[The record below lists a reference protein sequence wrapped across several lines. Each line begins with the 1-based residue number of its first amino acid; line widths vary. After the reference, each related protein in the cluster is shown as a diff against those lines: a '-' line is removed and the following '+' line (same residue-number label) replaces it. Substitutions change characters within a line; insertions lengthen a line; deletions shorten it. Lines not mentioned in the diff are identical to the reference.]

1 MKASGTPGR
10 PVGIW
15 IRVST
20 EDQAKGESPEH
31 HEKRARAYAE
41 AHGWNV
47 REVYHLEGV
56 SGKTVAHWP
65 EAERMLRDIK
75 RKHIDAL
82 VFSKLAR
89 LARNTREL
97 LDYSDQFREAG
108 ADLISL
114 QESIDTSSPA
124 GRLFFTMIA
133 AMAQWER
140 EEIVERINASIKI
153 RAQLGKSLGGPAP
166 YGYQWKDR
174 RLQTNAAEGPVR
186 KLMYEHFREHKRIK
200 AVARLLNDA
209 GYRTRNGSEFTDTT
223 ILRLVQDTT
232 AKGIYRANHTYRD
245 DKGKLHLKP
254 KADWIETKVE
264 PLVSEELWNQ
274 CNAILDQRKA
284 DRPAP
289 GPTPVHLFA
298 GLIYCGCGAKMYV
311 FSRSPKY
318 VCPKCK
324 TKIPAEDMES
334 IFRDQL
340 KSFFVSEDEVK
351 KHLKKADETLR
362 EKEERLDMHRRE
374 IQKVKAEM
382 QKTHRLY
389 LDDKLTSDGFGDIY
403 KPLEEQHAKLADEL
417 PKLEA
422 EIDLIKMSQL
432 SADEVISEAIDLYRS
447 WPKLSIPEK
456 RKLIESITEKIVVSE
471 DSVDITL
478 SYMPTCEELTKRQ
491 RNLWGSWPPPA

>member
-1 MKASGTPGR
+1 MKASSGASNRGR
-10 PVGIW
+10 SVGIW

-41 AHGWNV
+41 AQNWIV

-56 SGKTVAHWP
+56 SGKTVVAHP
-65 EAERMLRDIK
+65 EAQRMLRDVK

-97 LDYSDQFREAG
+97 LDYSEQFREAG

-114 QESIDTSSPA
+114 QESIDTSTPA

-133 AMAQWER
+133 AMATWER
-140 EEIVERINASIKI
+140 EEIVDRINASIKI
-153 RAQLGKSLGGPAP
+153 RAQLGKSLGGAAP
-166 YGYQWKDR
+166 YGYEWKDH
-174 RLQTNAAEGPVR
+174 RLKVSPTEGPVR
-186 KLMYEHFREHKRIK
+186 KLMYEQFSEKRRIK
-200 AVARLLNDA
+200 TVVRFLNDA
-209 GYRTRNGSEFTDTT
+209 GYRTRKGAKFTDTT
-223 ILRLVQDTT
+223 VTRLIQDTT

-245 DKGKLHLKP
+245 AKGKLHLKA
-254 KADWIETKVE
+254 KADWIETPVE

-274 CNAILDQRKA
+274 CNAILEQRKA
-284 DRPAP
+284 DKPAP

-298 GLIYCGCGAKMYV
+298 GLVYCGCGQKMYV

-318 VCPKCK
+318 ICPKCR

-334 IFRDQL
+334 IFQDQL
-340 KSFFVSEDEVK
+340 QAFFVTEDEVK
-351 KHLKKADETLR
+351 KHLRKADDTLK
-362 EKEERLDMHRRE
+362 EKQERLEMHRRE
-374 IQKVKAEM
+374 LQKVKAEM

-389 LDDKLTSDGFGDIY
+389 LDDGLTVDGFKQIY
-403 KPLEEQHAKLADEL
+403 RPLEEQQQKLADEL

-422 EIDLIKMSQL
+422 EIDVIKMSQL
-432 SADEVISEAIDLYRS
+432 AADEVIAEALDLHRS
-447 WPKLSIPEK
+447 WPKLTIPEK
-456 RKLIESITEKIVVSE
+456 RKIIESITEKIVVTQ

-478 SYMPTCEELTKRQ
+478 SYMPTSEVLTKRQ
-491 RNLWGSWPPPA
+491 RNLSGS